1 MSTKLKIVHAG
12 FTHVGMK
19 RDHNEDAYVI
29 DQDQGLYIVA
39 DGMGGHNSGEIASKM
54 AIETIINFFKATNA
68 DEEVTWP
75 YKYDRSRDEAENR
88 LTVSTRLANSRIWE
102 MSQRNDLY
110 RGMGTTLVLLHVYN
124 GLTYLVNVGDSRAYL
139 FREGSL
145 KQQTEDHSL
154 LNDYLRTGRIT
165 PEEAE
170 TFQHKNVIIRAL
182 GIKKDVLVDIFK
194 IQPHRGDVFLMCSD
208 GLSDM
213 VPTEVME
220 DILLTTPDIRTA
232 SKLLV
237 REANQRGGNDN
248 ITVVL
253 AQIV

>member
-1 MSTKLKIVHAG
+1 MLKLKIVHAG

-29 DQDQGLYIVA
+29 DPDQGLYIVA

-54 AIETIINFFKATNA
+54 AIETVVNFFKATNA
-68 DEEVTWP
+68 DNEVTWP
-75 YKYDRSRDEAENR
+75 YKYDRNKDEAENR
-88 LTVSTRLANSRIWE
+88 LIISAKLANSRIWE

-139 FREGSL
+139 FRDGKLS
-145 KQQTEDHSL
+145 QQTEDHSL
-154 LNDYLRTGRIT
+154 LNDYLKSGRIS

-170 TFQHKNVIIRAL
+170 TFPHKNVIIRAL
-182 GIKKDVLVDIFK
+182 GIKKEVQVDIFK
-194 IQPHRGDVFLMCSD
+194 IPPHRGDVFMMCSD

-213 VPTEVME
+213 VPVDALE
-220 DILLTTPDIRTA
+220 DILITTPDIRTV

-253 AQIV
+253 AQVV

>member
-1 MSTKLKIVHAG
+1 MLKFKIAHAG

-29 DQDQGLYIVA
+29 DPEQGLYIVA

-54 AIETIINFFKATNA
+54 AIETVVNFFRATNA
-68 DEEVTWP
+68 DNEVTWP
-75 YKYDRSRDEAENR
+75 YKYDRSMDEAENR
-88 LTVSTRLANSRIWE
+88 LTVSAKLANSRIWE

-110 RGMGTTLVLLHVYN
+110 RGMGTTLVLLHVCN
-124 GLTYLVNVGDSRAYL
+124 DLTYLVNVGDSRAYL
-139 FREGSL
+139 FRDGKL
-145 KQQTEDHSL
+145 VQQTEDHSL
-154 LNDYLRTGRIT
+154 LNDYLKSGRIT
-165 PEEAE
+165 PAEAE
-170 TFQHKNVIIRAL
+170 TFPHKNVIIRAL
-182 GIKKDVLVDIFK
+182 GIKKEVQVDIFR
-194 IQPHRGDVFLMCSD
+194 IPPRRSDVFLMCSD

-213 VPTEVME
+213 VPTDVLE